1 MDPKLPNFWIGL
13 VVSPN
18 TVLCGDYKCMAVRL
32 VYERLGT
39 VFVPLIADAV
49 VNVLLG
55 TGVHRVGKVAQ
66 DPQRRFWMQL

>member
-1 MDPKLPNFWIGL
+1 
-13 VVSPN
+13 
-18 TVLCGDYKCMAVRL
+18 MAVRL
-32 VYERLGT
+32 VSEGLGT